1 MKRNLDFL
9 LPVNPGKSM
18 PFDLMWWSFQ
28 EDKLLGE
35 PMEKRQLIEYVF
47 AYVYI
52 ADFLYS
58 KHVATV
64 SDLIL

>member
-1 MKRNLDFL
+1 
-9 LPVNPGKSM
+9 
-18 PFDLMWWSFQ
+18 MWWSFQ

-35 PMEKRQLIEYVF
+35 PTEKRQLIEDVF

-58 KHVATV
+58 KHAATV